1 MFSRNA
7 ALSPLALSVLLT
19 VGFATAGCAQK
30 PKLLPARVEPT
41 VPLGAGL
48 NGEIDWSRDEA
59 FVDMVKTTR
68 GFYDVAGKNPAKA
81 DANGWPTE
89 DFWVRVADTGAAV
102 GAGIYKLSF
111 TGPAGVTVDAGV
123 SGATLTKTSDTDYD
137 VSVPATATVLEFH
150 FHNTQGQ
157 VKNVRVIRPGYDP
170 VHPPLF
176 TREYLALINARN
188 PNLLRFMDWHS
199 TNGNL
204 EAEWSE
210 RSLPTDATQTS
221 TLTKPEHVGW
231 SPTPVSFS
239 NGKGICWEYC
249 LALANETNKDAW
261 INVPV
266 LASDDYVRH
275 LAQLVKTTLKPNL
288 RVYLEYSNEV
298 WNDGFLQ
305 TGLNRD
311 MAVAEV
317 KAGGSNLNYDG
328 TKPDDA
334 VTLGDRRVAK
344 RLKEIADVF
353 GQVFG
358 PDPTHARVRPV
369 LAYQLSSYRFDNQLT
384 YLEKNYGPPKQFLYG
399 MAIAP
404 YFACGNGQGADAR
417 KDLTKDDVLNALDA
431 SVNEYRDGTVLDD
444 HATLAAFYGL
454 KLCAYEGGPDTFGP
468 NNVRAKKAASLDP
481 RIKTIVQKYLD
492 VWYSK
497 GGDQFNW
504 FVIGASNF
512 DTQYGTWAL
521 TDDIRDLNQP
531 KELGYDAVR
540 TSPRP
545 AVTIGA
551 AVPGEVDARFALGRN
566 NPTTDPFIRFIG
578 AGAKFDYL
586 VRVPQAGRYALRVSI
601 AGEKPNTKLDV
612 LVNDSPIA
620 TVDVPQ
626 IADNDNGEK
635 FVDTAPIPVT
645 LPTGLSVIRLHVPTE
660 RPYHV
665 NSLKLTRSEGS
676 GIAATLPTFGGFQFY
691 WQETVA
697 PGVPYSQSFT
707 VNDDKTA
714 PENLAVTARSDNA
727 TLVPDAN
734 VVLTR
739 DPKNAH
745 AFNFTVTPAAGQTGK
760 VTITFTVKNAAGL
773 TRSTSFQLTVK

>member
-1 MFSRNA
+1 MISRNDA
-7 ALSPLALSVLLT
+7 RLSLALSALLT
-19 VGFATAGCAQK
+19 IGLTTAGCAQK
-30 PKLLPARVEPT
+30 LKPSPAHAEPA

-68 GFYDVAGKNPAKA
+68 GFYDVAGKKPAKT

-89 DFWVRVADTGAAV
+89 DFWVRVADTGAPV
-102 GAGIYKLSF
+102 GAGVYKMAF
-111 TGPAGVTVDAGV
+111 TGPAVVTIDTGV
-123 SGATLTKTSDTDYD
+123 SGAILTKTSDTSYD
-137 VSVPATATVLEFH
+137 VAIQTTATVLEFH
-150 FHNTQGQ
+150 FHDTQGQ
-157 VKNVRVIRPGYDP
+157 VKNVRVIRPGYNP
-170 VHPPLF
+170 VNPPLF

-204 EAEWSE
+204 ESEWAE

-221 TLTKPEHVGW
+221 SLTKPEHVGW
-231 SPTPVSFS
+231 SPAPYVFS

-249 LALANETNKDAW
+249 LALANETNKDEW
-261 INVPV
+261 LNVPV

-275 LAQLVKTTLKPNL
+275 LAQLVKATLKPNL

-311 MAVAEV
+311 LAVAEV

-328 TKPDDA
+328 AKPDDD

-344 RLKEIADVF
+344 RIKEIADIF

-358 PDPTHARVRPV
+358 PDPTHARVRPI
-369 LAYQLSSYRFDNQLT
+369 LAYQISTSRFDNQLT
-384 YLEKNYGPPKQFLYG
+384 YVEKNYGPPQRFFYG

-417 KDLTKDDVLNALDA
+417 KDLTKDDVLKALDA

-468 NNVRAKKAASLDP
+468 NNVQAKKAASLDP
-481 RIKTIVQKYLD
+481 RMKTIVQKYLD
-492 VWYSK
+492 MWYAK

-504 FVIGASNF
+504 FVLGAGNF

-521 TDDIRDLNQP
+521 TDNLSDLSQP
-531 KELGYDAVR
+531 KEMGYDAVR
-540 TSPRP
+540 TSPRH
-545 AVTIGA
+545 AVTIGG
-551 AVPGEVDARFALGRN
+551 AVPGEVDARFSLGRN
-566 NPTTDPFIRFIG
+566 NPNTDPFLRYL
-578 AGAKFDYL
+578 AADSKFDYL
-586 VRVPQAGRYALRVSI
+586 VRASRAGTCSLRVSI

-620 TVDVPQ
+620 SLDVPQ

-635 FVDTAPIPVT
+635 FADT
-645 LPTGLSVIRLHVPTE
+645 LPLPLTLPAGLSVIRLHVPTE
-660 RPYHV
+660 RPYHM
-665 NSLKLTRSEGS
+665 NSLRLTRADGS

-691 WQETVA
+691 WQVAGA
-697 PGVPYSQSFT
+697 PGVPFSQSFT

-714 PENLAVTARSDNA
+714 PENLVVTARSDNA
-727 TLVPDAN
+727 ALVPDVN

-745 AFNFTVTPAAGQTGK
+745 TFAFTVTPVAGQTGK
-760 VTITFTVKNAAGL
+760 ANVTFTVKNAAGL
-773 TRSTSFQLTVK
+773 SRSTSFLLTVK